1 LSTKRKR
8 QRTGKSSTQRARR
21 AQTDAPNR
29 GIRPWVLPGIAGIA
43 VIAIVLL
50 GVFTLSSDDGNSTA
64 AADVPSPSLGDR
76 TAQVVIHEYG
86 DYQCPF
92 CGRFARTVKPEI
104 QERYIDTGVA
114 RLVWHDLT
122 WHGRESRT
130 AANAARCAGDQ
141 DQFWEYHDLLFSLQR
156 GENDGTYS
164 NERLKEYGDAMGLEP
179 DAFHSCVDSNVYE
192 DAIDADLRRGR
203 QLGISGKPSF
213 VIGEQRVVGAQ
224 PLEVF
229 EQAIRTELQQQG

>member
-1 LSTKRKR
+1 M
-8 QRTGKSSTQRARR
+8 
-21 AQTDAPNR
+21 
-29 GIRPWVLPGIAGIA
+29 
-43 VIAIVLL
+43 LL

-130 AANAARCAGDQ
+130 SANAARCAGDQ
-141 DQFWEYHDLLFSLQR
+141 GQFWEYHDLLFSLQR
-156 GENDGTYS
+156 GENDGTFS

-203 QLGISGKPSF
+203 QLGISGTPSF